1 MKKIA
6 LLLFLILPVFVSAQN
21 QYLIIGR
28 IKNVQSPAKVF
39 LDYKRGGER
48 SHWDSTIVKNGE
60 FVFKGTIADT
70 VDASIMVDYKGV
82 NLDDLWGKNNVDTK
96 QIYLSAD
103 TIILTGND
111 SIRYAKP
118 DKSELNEDYYRYTNL
133 LNTAKSDPDKITLN
147 EEFIKQNS
155 NSYISLNSALIAVA
169 NKVQLDELQELFLSL
184 GNNIRNTKEGRAY
197 NTFVKNSLNTNV
209 GSVAPEIEQPDTN
222 GKILRLSS
230 LKGRYVL
237 VDFWASWC
245 LPCRAQMP
253 GLLKIYDK
261 YLLSDFTILGV
272 SLDEGKAK
280 NSWLNAIKKDGAKWN
295 QVSDL
300 QGFNNSAAISYGIK
314 EVPQNFLIDPNGKI
328 IAKNISMVDLRTKL
342 EAIFNK

>member
-103 TIILTGND
+103 TIILTGN
-111 SIRYAKP
+111 
-118 DKSELNEDYYRYTNL
+118 
-133 LNTAKSDPDKITLN
+133 
-147 EEFIKQNS
+147 
-155 NSYISLNSALIAVA
+155 
-169 NKVQLDELQELFLSL
+169 
-184 GNNIRNTKEGRAY
+184 
-197 NTFVKNSLNTNV
+197 
-209 GSVAPEIEQPDTN
+209 
-222 GKILRLSS
+222 
-230 LKGRYVL
+230 
-237 VDFWASWC
+237 
-245 LPCRAQMP
+245 
-253 GLLKIYDK
+253 
-261 YLLSDFTILGV
+261 
-272 SLDEGKAK
+272 
-280 NSWLNAIKKDGAKWN
+280 
-295 QVSDL
+295 
-300 QGFNNSAAISYGIK
+300 
-314 EVPQNFLIDPNGKI
+314 
-328 IAKNISMVDLRTKL
+328 
-342 EAIFNK
+342 